1 MHILM
6 GALLL
11 VLGSLTT
18 ARAANDGSWC
28 YRDFGV
34 LFGPA
39 VPDRGRDFRWR
50 VRAQQ
55 PAAGAQEGQAQ
66 GVLTYVRRAR
76 APRV

>member
-6 GALLL
+6 GAMLL
-11 VLGSLTT
+11 VPGSLTT
-18 ARAANDGSWC
+18 AKAANDGPLL
-28 YRDFGV
+28 V

-55 PAAGAQEGQAQ
+55 PAAGGAQEGQAQ
-66 GVLTYVRRAR
+66 GGLTYVRRTR
-76 APRV
+76 APPCV